1 MNGAAA
7 LGAHSEDH
15 GPAVG
20 RWLEQ
25 HCILRRNVR
34 PAARKGVEIGRVERC
49 IGLPKTYGLTSR
61 HGGKPGALAF
71 PDTSKRYVIMQV
83 APDGWQLLQQRDT
96 DAPQLVLIANAGL
109 HQQLR

>member
-1 MNGAAA
+1 MHQVLGIAEVICINSDRIVRTGPSQMNGAAA

-49 IGLPKTYGLTSR
+49 ISLPKAYGLTSR
-61 HGGKPGALAF
+61 HTRKPGVRTF
-71 PDTSKRYVIMQV
+71 PDTSKRHMIM
-83 APDGWQLLQQRDT
+83 
-96 DAPQLVLIANAGL
+96 
-109 HQQLR
+109 